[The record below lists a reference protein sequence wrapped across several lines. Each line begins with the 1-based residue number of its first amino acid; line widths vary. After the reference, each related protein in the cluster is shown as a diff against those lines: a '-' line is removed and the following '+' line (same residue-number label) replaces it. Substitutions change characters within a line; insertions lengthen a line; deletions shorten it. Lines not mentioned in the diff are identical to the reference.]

1 MRMAGTAAMAVMLGS
16 ILPAQ
21 QTVIRTETRQVLV
34 DAVVTDKK
42 GNYVSDL
49 SASDF
54 RVWEDDKEQAIVNC
68 VFEGGNPAADSRKRF
83 LVFLFD
89 SGRMRPGD
97 VVRARRAAEQ
107 FINANLSPNR
117 QIAVGTF
124 DRVVEVTQNFT
135 FDPQKLKQALDRVES
150 AGSTATA
157 WDRRGTL
164 DTSLETAGKSAVG
177 RILMALGALAKSMG
191 STPGRKSLV
200 LFTPGFE
207 VGRENAA
214 ALSMALELCNRANV
228 SIYPVD
234 LGSSTPSAGGMPGAE
249 VGSSVKITAPVPGS
263 PEPEAIPRGTPGNTP
278 DLQASSLH
286 RVLETMATDTGGF
299 VTAGGKDLFASIDR
313 IGKELDQY
321 YVLAY
326 SAPSSQ
332 DGSCHSLKVK
342 VNRGGTVVRA
352 RSAYCSLRSPDLLAG
367 TPIAERLEARLTDS
381 TPGNLGGF
389 LEAPYFYTA
398 EDEARVNIALE
409 IPAADLSFEK
419 SKTGRML
426 ATVHILGVAYRP
438 DGAVAARFS
447 DSARLELDKQQ
458 LKAMGQRT
466 FHHESQIEMAAGE
479 YKLKIVYSAAEN
491 KLGKMETPLSIN
503 AYDGKRFTLSALA
516 LSNDIRTAP
525 AIGSALAEDQT
536 PLIAEGLLIVPS
548 GSNRFRQSDRAV
560 LYAEAYEAPFGE
572 ATPPAVA
579 VILKIKD
586 RKSGAEKDNSGLIR
600 VSGPG
605 LWDGTRLKVGLRLP
619 LEKIGPGAY
628 RVELTGYD
636 SAGRKTP
643 VRTTDLDVE

>member
-1 MRMAGTAAMAVMLGS
+1 MFAS
-16 ILPAQ
+16 IVPAQ
-21 QTVIRTETRQVLV
+21 QTLIRTETRQVLV

-49 SASDF
+49 AANDF

-68 VFEGGNPAADSRKRF
+68 AFEGGNPMAVDSRKRF
-83 LVFLFD
+83 LMFLFD
-89 SGRMRPGD
+89 SGRMRPAD

-107 FINANLSPNR
+107 FIDANLSPNR

-150 AGSTATA
+150 VGATATA

-177 RILMALGALAKSMG
+177 RILMALGALVKSMG
-191 STPGRKSLV
+191 TTPGRKSLV

-207 VGRENAA
+207 VGRENSAP
-214 ALSMALELCNRANV
+214 LSMALKLCNRANV

-234 LGSSTPSAGGMPGAE
+234 LGSSTPAAGGMPGAE

-263 PEPEAIPRGTPGNTP
+263 PEPEATPRGTPGATP
-278 DLQASSLH
+278 DLQASALH
-286 RVLETMATDTGGF
+286 RVLETIATDTGGF

-332 DGSCHSLKVK
+332 DGGCHSLKVK
-342 VNRGGTVVRA
+342 VNRGGTAVRA

-367 TPIAERLEARLTDS
+367 TPIAGRLEARLTDS

-389 LEAPYFYTA
+389 IEAPYFYTA
-398 EDEARVNIALE
+398 QDEARVNIALE
-409 IPAADLSFEK
+409 IPAADLNFEK
-419 SKTGRML
+419 AKTGRML
-426 ATVHILGVAYRP
+426 ATVQILGVAYRP
-438 DGAVAARFS
+438 DGGVAARFS
-447 DSARLELDKQQ
+447 DSARLDLDKQQ
-458 LKAMGQRT
+458 LEAMGQRT
-466 FHHESQIEMAAGE
+466 FHYESQIEMATGE

-491 KLGKMETPLSIN
+491 KFGKMETPLSID

-516 LSNDIRTAP
+516 LSNNIRTAP
-525 AIGSALAEDQT
+525 APAIGSTLAEDQT

-600 VSGPG
+600 VSGPE
-605 LWDGTRLKVGLRLP
+605 LWDGTKAKVGLRLP
-619 LEKIGPGAY
+619 IEKIGPGAY